1 MIPLQSLLE
10 RFKGLS
16 NTEKVKKQL
25 VMEII
30 QKKNIPITIDQIS
43 FNKNTIFLKT
53 NPIVKTE
60 INLKKQEILK
70 EINTLP
76 GIKNISQLM

>member
-25 VMEII
+25 VVEII
-30 QKKNIPITIDQIS
+30 NKHGIPITVEQVS
-43 FNKNTIFLKT
+43 FNKNTLYIKT

-60 INLKKQEILK
+60 INLKKQIILE
-70 EINTLP
+70 EINKLP
-76 GIKNISQLM
+76 GIKNISSIM